1 MTRRTSSPRRRTRR
15 GEPVRPTCCTEL
27 TRRQWAI
34 YKKKVYDL
42 SDYLY
47 TVKYYSGSSGT
58 DMPNYGFLNDDVSSL
73 WSTKVGQ
80 DITKDLDRVFAKM
93 SSDEVSQTMKCLDT
107 AFMYGEMDFRLEA
120 KCTVQNYLL
129 LAFAILIFA
138 TMGAKCAL
146 PSISFRLA
154 ES

>member
-15 GEPVRPTCCTEL
+15 GELVRPTCCTEL

-146 PSISFRLA
+146 PPVSFRLA
-154 ES
+154 KS